1 MTTVLEKWNQ
11 EKVMKEVSA
20 RNEVMSSK
28 RREELLF
35 RRSVKSFM
43 RTSIASVL
51 IVGGLFTA
59 FMLSTGVSED
69 EVSYKKVF
77 FTNGTTV
84 HTEINKANGGSV
96 DVRKLHGFFEDKNGV
111 SVTKVHE
118 GYYYVPV
125 IKK

>member
-1 MTTVLEKWNQ
+1 MTTVLDKWNQ

-20 RNEVMSSK
+20 RNEVIASK
-28 RREELLF
+28 KREDLLF
-35 RRSVKSFM
+35 RRSVKSFI
-43 RTSIASVL
+43 RTSIASLV
-51 IVGGLFTA
+51 IAGGLLAA
-59 FMLSTGVSED
+59 FMSTTGVSEVD
-69 EVSYKKVF
+69 VTYKKVF
-77 FTNGTTV
+77 FDKGTSV
-84 HTEINKANGGSV
+84 HAELNKANDGSV

>member
-20 RNEVMSSK
+20 RNEVIASK
-28 RREELLF
+28 KREDLLF
-35 RRSVKSFM
+35 RRSVKSFI
-43 RTSIASVL
+43 RTSIASLV
-51 IVGGLFTA
+51 IAGGLLTV
-59 FMLSTGVSED
+59 FMSTTGVSEED
-69 EVSYKKVF
+69 VTYKKVF
-77 FTNGTTV
+77 FTKGTSV
-84 HTEINKANGGSV
+84 HTELNKANGGSV
-96 DVRKLHGFFEDKNGV
+96 DVRNLHGFFEDKNGV

>member
-20 RNEVMSSK
+20 RNEVMTAKK
-28 RREELLF
+28 REDLLF
-35 RRSVKSFM
+35 RRSVKSFI
-43 RTSIASVL
+43 RTSIASVV

-59 FMLSTGVSED
+59 FMFTTGVSEED
-69 EVSYKKVF
+69 VTYKKVF
-77 FTNGTTV
+77 FTEGTTV
-84 HTEINKANGGSV
+84 HAELNKANDGSV

>member
-43 RTSIASVL
+43 RTSIASVVIAGSL
-51 IVGGLFTA
+51 LAGFMFT
-59 FMLSTGVSED
+59 TGVSED

-77 FTNGTTV
+77 FTNGTSV

-96 DVRKLHGFFEDKNGV
+96 DVRKLHSFFEEKNGV

>member
-20 RNEVMSSK
+20 RKEVMSAKK
-28 RREELLF
+28 REDLLF

-43 RTSIASVL
+43 RTSIASVV
-51 IVGGLFTA
+51 IVGGLFAT
-59 FMLSTGVSED
+59 FMFTTGVSEED
-69 EVSYKKVF
+69 VTYKKVF
-77 FTNGTTV
+77 FTEGTTV
-84 HTEINKANGGSV
+84 HTELNKANDGSV

>member
-20 RNEVMSSK
+20 RKEVMSAK

-43 RTSIASVL
+43 RTSIASVV
-51 IVGGLFTA
+51 IVGGLLTA
-59 FMLSTGVSED
+59 FISATGVSEED
-69 EVSYKKVF
+69 VTYKKVF
-77 FTNGTTV
+77 FTKGTTV
-84 HTEINKANGGSV
+84 HTELNKANGGSV

>member
-20 RNEVMSSK
+20 RKEVMTAKK
-28 RREELLF
+28 REDLLF

-43 RTSIASVL
+43 RTSIASVV

-77 FTNGTTV
+77 FTKGTTV
-84 HTEINKANGGSV
+84 HTELNKANGGSV

>member
-20 RNEVMSSK
+20 RKEVMSAKK
-28 RREELLF
+28 REDLLF

-43 RTSIASVL
+43 RTSIASVV

-77 FTNGTTV
+77 FTKGTTV
-84 HTEINKANGGSV
+84 HTELNKANGGSV

>member
-20 RNEVMSSK
+20 RKEVMSAKK
-28 RREELLF
+28 REDLLF

-43 RTSIASVL
+43 RTSIASVV

-77 FTNGTTV
+77 FTKGTTV
-84 HTEINKANGGSV
+84 HTELNKANGGSV

-118 GYYYVPV
+118 GYYYVPI

>member
-43 RTSIASVL
+43 RTSIASVV

>member
-20 RNEVMSSK
+20 RKEVMSAKK
-28 RREELLF
+28 REDLLF

-43 RTSIASVL
+43 RTSIASVV
-51 IVGGLFTA
+51 IVGGLLTA
-59 FMLSTGVSED
+59 FISTTGVSEED
-69 EVSYKKVF
+69 VTYKKVF
-77 FTNGTTV
+77 FTKGTTV
-84 HTEINKANGGSV
+84 HTELNKANGGSV

>member
-35 RRSVKSFM
+35 RRSVKSFI
-43 RTSIASVL
+43 RTSIASVV
-51 IVGGLFTA
+51 IAGGLFTA